1 MFQLSNL
8 KKFGMEL
15 QCSKN
20 EMVQTNVLKILFNF
34 YSTLSSPLTLSLL
47 SRGGSLV
54 EVNGRSLWAIGNSLW
69 VVNKWFNLL
78 SFGWF
83 QGSVVVLVFEA
94 CGLWGRGG
102 SASGCGF
109 DGFGLDCNVGNALV
123 ETILGWVALVLGGFQ
138 TSNELSVVL

>member
-1 MFQLSNL
+1 MASSVLNAKFLVFSTPNTKNSAASNVSNL
-8 KKFGMEL
+8 KKIGMEL
-15 QCSKN
+15 QCCSKN

-78 SFGWF
+78 GFGWF

-94 CGLWGRGG
+94 CGL
-102 SASGCGF
+102 
-109 DGFGLDCNVGNALV
+109 
-123 ETILGWVALVLGGFQ
+123 
-138 TSNELSVVL
+138 